1 MDFATLRPTESNLL
15 QAALAFPG
23 ITTDSLSSLRFSRNP
38 LLLGPRFSPAS
49 LVKTWVKEL
58 KAFKDREQSHFD
70 DDDVDAD
77 ISSEFNRSGP
87 EAALVP
93 VLGYS
98 IESVTSLQCLQAS
111 FQADSSLE
119 NLLALITS
127 QYPLNQKQQMI
138 TRALFLRILHPIPI
152 NSARDQFFLYLSGVG
167 GVGKTHLIKAFM
179 FSLSIMQKH
188 DDVLLTASTGA
199 AAANVT
205 GATYHSALGFGN
217 NGNQPVRQAT
227 RSRLSHKKIDGI
239 SMVSLENLVQINDRC
254 NTIWD
259 LNRASDTVFGM
270 LPIVILLGDFNQFRP
285 VRGHAIWSQTISYIA
300 VLQSG

>member
-1 MDFATLRPTESNLL
+1 
-15 QAALAFPG
+15 
-23 ITTDSLSSLRFSRNP
+23 
-38 LLLGPRFSPAS
+38 
-49 LVKTWVKEL
+49 
-58 KAFKDREQSHFD
+58 
-70 DDDVDAD
+70 
-77 ISSEFNRSGP
+77 
-87 EAALVP
+87 
-93 VLGYS
+93 
-98 IESVTSLQCLQAS
+98 
-111 FQADSSLE
+111 
-119 NLLALITS
+119 
-127 QYPLNQKQQMI
+127 
-138 TRALFLRILHPIPI
+138 
-152 NSARDQFFLYLSGVG
+152 
-167 GVGKTHLIKAFM
+167 M

-227 RSRLSHKKIDGI
+227 RSRLSHKKIFILDEI